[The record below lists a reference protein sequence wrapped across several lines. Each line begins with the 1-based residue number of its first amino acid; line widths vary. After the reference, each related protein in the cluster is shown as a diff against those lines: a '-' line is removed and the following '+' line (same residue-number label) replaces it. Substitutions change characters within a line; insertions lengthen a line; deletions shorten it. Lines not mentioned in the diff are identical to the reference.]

1 MQGWEI
7 SVDSE
12 ERNTDLVCRAMNK
25 PRDSS
30 NLLLCSCKLYCC
42 RASFQSISESYLT
55 SVFLFSFRSSG
66 NREIMQ
72 DYKKDFSYRVL
83 ISAGGDSIKSK
94 QAEAYKEGFFSK
106 TPIINCPQL
115 SYLWGIEINIKIL
128 LSFFRVP
135 ISRIAKI

>member
-1 MQGWEI
+1 
-7 SVDSE
+7 
-12 ERNTDLVCRAMNK
+12 
-25 PRDSS
+25 
-30 NLLLCSCKLYCC
+30 
-42 RASFQSISESYLT
+42 
-55 SVFLFSFRSSG
+55 
-66 NREIMQ
+66 MQ

-135 ISRIAKI
+135 ISRIAKYKENSAEIKNLATCVHNTQRKGKGLLFSTEAVERFLTPDL